1 MIIKFSQTYIIA
13 LAVSMSIFNWQ
24 TGRAEQQSVK
34 ESSAPSNLNETGLK
48 SKDSVVES
56 QDLSIDKDSELSDL
70 LAYAAIHNPELKSQ
84 WLKWRA
90 AVQDIDSARA
100 FPDPKLSYSYY
111 IENVET
117 RVGPQEQKIS
127 LMQKFPWFGK
137 RKLRGEKAAKAAE
150 AKYQKYEQLKLNLFF
165 KVKDVYYDYYYLLQA
180 IEITR
185 ENIELLKQLES
196 VARTQY
202 EGGGNM
208 SPVVRAQVELG
219 KLEDRLQSLKDTK
232 RPIAARLNAT
242 LNRAPD
248 AELPTPESIPEGES
262 LPPEPE
268 LRNILAQKN
277 PSLKRLDA
285 LTEKADK
292 AVDLS
297 EKQYFPDVSLGVSYV
312 DTGSAV
318 MSGLDESGKDPLMAM
333 VSINLPIWQSKY
345 DADKHAAIKRREA
358 AEQQHWNTRRRLES
372 QLSQAVFKYKDAER
386 KIDLYRDTLIPK
398 AEQELNVSRQ
408 AFESG
413 DADFLNL
420 IDAERSLLQFKL
432 SYEQARAERE
442 RQIAKIEKL
451 IGKPTDTLQK

>member
-1 MIIKFSQTYIIA
+1 MKIIA
-13 LAVSMSIFNWQ
+13 HKLYLYLLIAGIF
-24 TGRAEQQSVK
+24 TLTFPISKAEEYVITEENLHQPPVQEKSLK
-34 ESSAPSNLNETGLK
+34 NKSSLK
-48 SKDSVVES
+48 SDAGGINKAST
-56 QDLSIDKDSELSDL
+56 LSDL

-90 AVQDIDSARA
+90 AVQEIDSARA
-100 FPDPKLSYSYY
+100 FPDPKLSYTYY
-111 IENVET
+111 VENVET

-127 LMQKFPWFGK
+127 LMQKIPWFGK
-137 RKLRGEKAAKAAE
+137 RKLRGEKATKTAE